1 LCDAGAGPVVKDVG
15 AGPRSQPTRSST
27 FPPVSTALVGPP
39 KPFTK
44 AAIKSKEDWWKKA
57 AIPEVEAAEVATE
70 APEAPTEA

>member
-1 LCDAGAGPVVKDVG
+1 
-15 AGPRSQPTRSST
+15 
-27 FPPVSTALVGPP
+27 VSTALVGPP